1 MAKEVSTS
9 IRCDEMGA
17 PDHTKVGI
25 KLIFLV
31 VILVLGYKH
40 TKKPAVS
47 TKIWASMVGL
57 TLINL
62 VIALTL

>member
-1 MAKEVSTS
+1 
-9 IRCDEMGA
+9 MGA